1 MATQYCAHHFAAK
14 LPMEALV
21 LRTHGLLERHGI
33 MLYQNP
39 TVWVDD
45 QDADEPVPEYVAT
58 SVEDAA
64 RHLSRWPYPGGLE
77 YSLRHAPSDPHDTA
91 KGYVLHVFYNPHR
104 ELSVVGFAFIGNA
117 FQPNNFPDTL
127 PVITS
132 LVEALHEEFSAH
144 RSGFDWGLS
153 DDVREEDEV
162 LALSSG
168 RAEPRPGQWLDIIDE
183 ALVTPELLEQYR
195 AAMKTGSVLRRTA
208 NRSLFWQRDAG
219 PP

>member
-1 MATQYCAHHFAAK
+1 MATQYSAEVFAPQ
-14 LPMEALV
+14 LPGESLV
-21 LRTHGLLERHGI
+21 LRVHRVLEQHGLTLD
-33 MLYQNP
+33 QTP
-39 TVWVDD
+39 TVWIDD
-45 QDADEPVPEYVAT
+45 QDADAPIPEYVAT

-77 YSLRHAPSDPHDTA
+77 YSLRHPPSDPHDIS

-104 ELSVVGFAFIGNA
+104 ELSVVGFAFIGSA
-117 FQPNNFPDTL
+117 FQANNFPDTL
-127 PVITS
+127 PVITT
-132 LVEALHEEFSAH
+132 LVEALHEEFSAY

-153 DDVREEDEV
+153 DDVSEKDEV

-168 RAEPRPGQWLDIIDE
+168 RVEPRPGQWLDIIHE

-195 AAMKTGSVLRRTA
+195 AAMKAGSVLRRTA
-208 NRSLFWQRDAG
+208 SDSLFWQRDAG